1 MKKKV
6 CKRVLRVLLI
16 FLGAAIYAAGV
27 AFFLEPN
34 RLVSGGVGGI
44 SIILS
49 SLTPLSTGTW
59 VLVLN
64 VPLLFLALLKL
75 GKSFFCFT
83 LLGVGFSSA
92 FLNLYE
98 ALSLPPVTDDRL
110 LSAFAGGSLIAL
122 GLGIVFRA
130 RATTGG
136 SDIAVRL
143 LKLRF
148 PHVKTGVLILVLD
161 LAVIVA
167 SVFAFRELELGLYA
181 ALGVFI
187 QAFVFDRVLYGS
199 DSAKLVYIVTS
210 HPEQLTRAFL
220 KTLSVGVTSIR
231 ATGSYT
237 GEDRMMLLCAMHQKV
252 LPQAR
257 VLVRDLDPQAFL
269 IVTPATQI
277 FGEGFLHHDREE
289 L

>member
-1 MKKKV
+1 MKK
-6 CKRVLRVLLI
+6 RILQNLPRALFIL
-16 FLGAAIYAAGV
+16 LGAAIYAAGV
-27 AFFLEPN
+27 ALFLEPN
-34 RLVSGGVGGI
+34 RLVSGGVGGL
-44 SIILS
+44 SILLAS
-49 SLTPLSTGTW
+49 FTDFATGTW
-59 VLVLN
+59 VLLLN
-64 VPLLFLALLKL
+64 LPLLLLSLWKL

-92 FLNLYE
+92 FLNLWE
-98 ALSLPPVTDDRL
+98 SLSLPLVTDDRL
-110 LSAFAGGSLIAL
+110 LAAFAGGSLVAV

-136 SDIAVRL
+136 SDIVVRL
-143 LKLRF
+143 LKLKF

-161 LAVIVA
+161 LAVILLG
-167 SVFAFRELELGLYA
+167 VFTFGELELGLYS

-199 DSAKLVYIVTS
+199 DSAKLLYIVTS
-210 HPEQLTRAFL
+210 CPEKLSRAFL
-220 KTLSVGVTSIR
+220 RSLSVGVTSIR
-231 ATGSYT
+231 ATGDYT
-237 GEDRMMLLCAMHQKV
+237 GEERRVLLCAVHQKL

-257 VLVRDLDPQAFL
+257 VIVRELDPGAFL

>member
-1 MKKKV
+1 MN
-6 CKRVLRVLLI
+6 KRFSERILRVALILL
-16 FLGAAIYAAGV
+16 GCAVYAAGV

-34 RLVSGGVGGI
+34 HLVSGGVGGI

-49 SLTPLSTGTW
+49 SFTPLSTGTW

-64 VPLLFLALLKL
+64 LPLLALAFFKL
-75 GKSFFCFT
+75 GKSFFCYT

-98 ALSLPPVTDDRL
+98 GLSLLPVTDDRL
-110 LSAFAGGSLIAL
+110 LAAFAGGSLIAV

-136 SDIAVRL
+136 SDILVRL

-148 PHVKTGVLILVLD
+148 LHVKTGILILALD
-161 LAVIVA
+161 LLVIAA
-167 SVFAFRELELGLYA
+167 SVFAFGELELGLYA
-181 ALGVFI
+181 VLGVFI

-199 DSAKLVYIVTS
+199 DSAKLVYIVTDR
-210 HPEQLTRAFL
+210 PAELTSAFL
-220 KTLSVGVTSIR
+220 KQLSVGVTSIR

-237 GEDRMMLLCAMHQKV
+237 GKERVLLLCAMHQKV

-257 VLVRDLDPQAFL
+257 VLVRDLDEHAFL